1 MICPCRLNKEYDVK
15 KVGEVIVI
23 VAEREVYP
31 ECYLDDCHVIFSQ
44 EDALILMKEISN
56 GIYEDW
62 RVFRTC
68 SK

>member
-31 ECYLDDCHVIFSQ
+31 ECYLDDCPCYIFPGRCTNID
-44 EDALILMKEISN
+44 EGDK
-56 GIYEDW
+56 
-62 RVFRTC
+62 
-68 SK
+68 